1 MHESIAIMADI
12 ENEPNSNLDIAS
24 LDKIANKLIKD
35 GFLLTALEF
44 HAELIES
51 GKELPRL
58 RDFFSNPANFEKQT
72 EDLFAETT
80 PVGSIDASNSV
91 LPRTSSEQTFDSLD
105 FARYSDD
112 GERQIDERI
121 AVLEFELRK
130 ARETIKSLR
139 ASLTVSSAAESAP
152 SVIPSNISVVNSV
165 TNTCSQI
172 DLDDDSSQTAKP
184 HEIRAINF
192 LINEYLMK
200 HNYKLTSITF
210 CDENEEQ
217 DFESWDDVGL
227 NVSKPPDLVKLYRL
241 FWWNSSKI
249 TSELSS
255 DEPMSSKCIFS
266 T

>member
-1 MHESIAIMADI
+1 MLESLTIMADV
-12 ENEPNSNLDIAS
+12 ESEQNSNIDIVS
-24 LDKIANKLIKD
+24 LDKIANKLLKE

-51 GKELPRL
+51 GRELPRL
-58 RDFFSNPANFEKQT
+58 RDFFSNPGNFEKQS
-72 EDLFAETT
+72 EDISDMT
-80 PVGSIDASNSV
+80 PIGSIENSNCV

-105 FARYSDD
+105 FTRNSDD
-112 GERQIDERI
+112 GERQMDERI

-139 ASLTVSSAAESAP
+139 TSLTLSSES
-152 SVIPSNISVVNSV
+152 VLPSNISAVNSQS
-165 TNTCSQI
+165 NISSPK
-172 DLDDDSSQTAKP
+172 DSFSGCITAKP
-184 HEIRAINF
+184 HELRALNF
-192 LINEYLMK
+192 LVNEYLMT

-227 NVSKPPDLVKLYRL
+227 NVSKPPDLLKLYRH
-241 FWWNSSKI
+241 FWWNSSRNASEF
-249 TSELSS
+249 TSQEPIDINCLSN
-255 DEPMSSKCIFS
+255 